1 MADKWLFIRARGGNA
16 QMNRLKSLENKLE
29 PGTVYRRAE
38 LEKWSKSVDRH
49 LQVLVDKGA
58 LKKLRVGT
66 YYCPKKSTFG
76 TVPAETYELVKSFLK
91 DDSFLLT
98 SPNAYNMLGLGT
110 TQLYSKYYVYNNK
123 RHGVFELGNR
133 KFEFKRRSGFPAE
146 VTEEFLLVDMLN
158 NLSKLAENEEQVKES
173 AKEKAKELDG
183 KLLRELSKSFGKVAT
198 KKFIQAALA

>member
-1 MADKWLFIRARGGNA
+1 MS
-16 QMNRLKSLENKLE
+16 RLKLLENKLE

-49 LQVLVDKGA
+49 LQALVEKGS
-58 LKKLRVGT
+58 LKKLRTGT

-76 TVPAETYELVKSFLK
+76 AVPADTYELVKSFLK

-110 TQLYSKYYVYNNK
+110 TQLYNRYCVYNNK
-123 RHGVFELGNR
+123 RHGVFKLGSQ
-133 KFEFKRRSGFPAE
+133 KFEFKRKSGFPNGI
-146 VTEEFLLVDMLN
+146 TEEFLLVDLLN
-158 NLSKLAENEEQVKES
+158 NLSQLAEDADQVRER

-183 KLLRELSKSFGKVAT
+183 DLLTDLTNKFGKVAT
-198 KKFIQAALA
+198 KKFVHAALAKT